1 MLMRTKSYLERAL
14 GLAQT
19 LTVIQAM
26 ANLAKELGMRIV
38 VEGLLNEN
46 EEFALWQLA

>member
-1 MLMRTKSYLERAL
+1 MLMRIKSSLERAL
-14 GLAQT
+14 GPAQT

-26 ANLAKELGMRIV
+26 ANHAKELGMRIV

-46 EEFALWQLA
+46 EEFALLQFA